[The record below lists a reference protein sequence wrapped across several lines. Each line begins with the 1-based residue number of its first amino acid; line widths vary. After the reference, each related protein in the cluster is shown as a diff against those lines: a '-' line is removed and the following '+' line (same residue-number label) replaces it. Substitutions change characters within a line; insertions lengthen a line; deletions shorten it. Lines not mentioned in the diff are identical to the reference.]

1 MPTYSVVTFGCQ
13 MNMHDSE
20 RMAEVLSAAGYESEA
35 NPELADV
42 VLLNTCSV
50 REKAEQ
56 KLRSEVGR
64 LGVLKRKRPE
74 LVIGV
79 AGCVA
84 QQEGERLIKSLPQI
98 DLVIGPDN
106 IPELPT
112 LLADA
117 QAGAPPRAR
126 TVFDYDAPQF
136 LAAHTQAH
144 AGGETRRNS
153 PCAFV
158 TTMKGCDE
166 RCTFCIVPYT
176 RGSERYRPSGEVLDE
191 IARLVASGVREVTLL
206 GQTVDSYRDPSGQLP
221 AAKAAGDGIR
231 RWGRRSLRPEDE
243 TEFPALLRAI
253 VEHVPGLA
261 RLRYTSPHPRHL
273 TPALVAAHEE
283 LPVLCKHV
291 HMPVQSGSDAVLKRM
306 GRRYSRGEYLER
318 LAMLREA
325 VPGLTLS
332 TDIIVGFPGETA
344 EQFEET
350 LSLVREVGFVG
361 VYAFKYS
368 PRPYTPALNLGDD
381 IPEEEK
387 SRRLAALLD
396 LSEEIRSRHLESLV
410 GQECTVLVEG
420 TSKSG
425 AYTGR
430 TERNEIV
437 HFGCVDNP
445 TGELVRL
452 RIQRALRHS
461 LVGQLV
467 DEVRAVDFDVAR
479 ERAAEVSCGASSH
492 SHEPHPHEHPPTAAP
507 KRDGNRVA
515 LPVVA
520 G

>member
-20 RMAEVLSAAGYESEA
+20 RMAEVLSAAGYTAED
-35 NPELADV
+35 NPEVADV

-64 LGVLKRKRPE
+64 LGVLKRRRPE

-84 QQEGERLIKSLPQI
+84 QQEGERLVKSLPQI

-106 IPELPT
+106 IAELPS
-112 LLADA
+112 LLAA
-117 QAGAPPRAR
+117 TQTGAPPQVR

-136 LAAHTQAH
+136 LAANPSLAAK
-144 AGGETRRNS
+144 AGTARPGS
-153 PCAFV
+153 PSAFV

-176 RGSERYRPSGEVLDE
+176 RGSERYRSSRDVIDE
-191 IARLVASGVREVTLL
+191 IARLVDSGVREVTLL
-206 GQTVDSYRDPSGQLP
+206 GQTVDSYRDPSGALEL
-221 AAKAAGDGIR
+221 AKAAGDGVR

-253 VEHVPGLA
+253 VASVPALR

-283 LPVLCKHV
+283 LDVLCKHV
-291 HMPVQSGSDAVLKRM
+291 HMPVQSGSDVVLKRM
-306 GRRYSRGEYLER
+306 GRRYCRAEYLER
-318 LAMLREA
+318 LGLLRETVA
-325 VPGLTLS
+325 GLTLS
-332 TDIIVGFPGETA
+332 TDIIVGFPGETP
-344 EQFEET
+344 EQFDET
-350 LSLVREVGFVG
+350 LSLVEEVGFVG
-361 VYAFKYS
+361 VFGFKYS
-368 PRPYTPALNLGDD
+368 PRPFTPALNLGDD
-381 IPEEEK
+381 VTEEEK
-387 SRRLAALLD
+387 SRRLTALLD
-396 LSEEIRSRHLESLV
+396 LSEAIRSRHLESLV

-437 HFGCVDNP
+437 HFGCSDNP
-445 TGELVRL
+445 TGELLRVR
-452 RIQRALRHS
+452 IERALRHS
-461 LVGQLV
+461 LVGRVV
-467 DEVRAVDFDVAR
+467 DAARAVDFDVAR
-479 ERAAEVSCGASSH
+479 EQHLAATCGSSH
-492 SHEPHPHEHPPTAAP
+492 EGHEHPPTAVSS
-507 KRDGNRVA
+507 GSGRVS
-515 LPVVA
+515 LPVVS

>member
-1 MPTYSVVTFGCQ
+1 

-20 RMAEVLSAAGYESEA
+20 RMAEVLSAAGYTAES
-35 NPELADV
+35 NPEAADV

-84 QQEGERLIKSLPQI
+84 QQEGERLVKSLPQI

-106 IPELPT
+106 IPELPN
-112 LLADA
+112 LLAA
-117 QAGAPPRAR
+117 TQTGAPPQVR

-136 LAAHTQAH
+136 LAANPSTKKGVA
-144 AGGETRRNS
+144 APGN

-176 RGSERYRPSGEVLDE
+176 RGSERYRPSAEVISE
-191 IARLVASGVREVTLL
+191 IARLVDGGVREVTLL
-206 GQTVDSYRDPSGQLP
+206 GQTVDSYRDPSGELAP
-221 AAKAAGDGIR
+221 AKWAGDGIR
-231 RWGRRSLRPEDE
+231 RWGRRNLSPEDE

-253 VEHVPGLA
+253 AEAVPGLV

-283 LPVLCKHV
+283 LSILAKHV
-291 HMPVQSGSDAVLKRM
+291 HMPVQSGSDAVLRRM
-306 GRRYSRGEYLER
+306 GRRYTRAEYLER
-318 LAMLREA
+318 LGLLRET

-332 TDIIVGFPGETA
+332 SDVIVGFPGETA

-361 VYAFKYS
+361 VFGFKYS
-368 PRPYTPALNLGDD
+368 PRPFTPALNLGDD
-381 IPEEEK
+381 VPEEEK
-387 SRRLAALLD
+387 SRRLTALLD
-396 LSEEIRSRHLESLV
+396 LTEEIRGRHLATLV
-410 GQECTVLVEG
+410 GQECRVLVEG

-437 HFGCVDNP
+437 HFGCADDP
-445 TGELVRL
+445 TGELL
-452 RIQRALRHS
+452 TIRIERALRHS
-461 LVGQLV
+461 LVGRVL
-467 DEVRAVDFDVAR
+467 EERRAVDFDLAR
-479 ERAAEVSCGASSH
+479 ERAAVAGCGSEHDHDVNHGAHTVQQPKASPAAGGRVS
-492 SHEPHPHEHPPTAAP
+492 
-507 KRDGNRVA
+507 
-515 LPVVA
+515 LPVL